1 MAGKDDAPEEG
12 RSGPDSR
19 NRGHRWEC
27 PVCDLSR
34 VNRLSE
40 EGRNALRALRT
51 HVYLADGNGHGETG
65 TFPRGIA
72 EEELEEFVK
81 PHGER
86 E

>member
-1 MAGKDDAPEEG
+1 MAGNEDAPVDG
-12 RSGPDSR
+12 RSGTDSR

-40 EGRNALRALRT
+40 EGRNALRALGT
-51 HVYLADGNGHGETG
+51 HVYLADGDGHGETG
-65 TFPRGIA
+65 TFPGDIA
-72 EEELEEFVK
+72 EDELEEYVQ
-81 PHGER
+81 PHDEA